1 MTEPLLFQGPFFD
14 HLMTQAPLA
23 GTRYFSHGSFSLLFE
38 DDTRLFRLTRDGGG
52 HVFLVKESAV
62 GNPHVVKVLKDYGP
76 VAPSDEDRQIGFY
89 YWLAEVERLQEL
101 PAEDERT
108 LRLEQAL
115 DLMEYDS
122 ADLAEQIEE
131 ASKAFPEFQSLF
143 QTLELARRF
152 AHACGDLPDP
162 SISNVMLRPSTGEW
176 VWVDAL
182 TSTEYLPDEATL
194 LRLEAMRAGN

>member
-52 HVFLVKESAV
+52 HVFLVKESAA

-131 ASKAFPEFQSLF
+131 ASKAFPEFQSLCLNLF
-143 QTLELARRF
+143 CCVPRKEWDFETRLREMFGASSVTVRCVVRPYMPLPEAENRTL
-152 AHACGDLPDP
+152 
-162 SISNVMLRPSTGEW
+162 SISTVGSRVG
-176 VWVDAL
+176 
-182 TSTEYLPDEATL
+182 
-194 LRLEAMRAGN
+194 